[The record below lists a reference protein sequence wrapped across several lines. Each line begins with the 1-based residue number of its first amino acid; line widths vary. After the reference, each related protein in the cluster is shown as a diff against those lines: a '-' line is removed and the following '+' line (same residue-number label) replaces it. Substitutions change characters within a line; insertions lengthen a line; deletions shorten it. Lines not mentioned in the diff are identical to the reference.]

1 MERKHLILRLALATI
16 IGMPLIALAIDHF
29 SEQVNVA
36 FALIGDGN
44 YALQII
50 YGVLAGLLIAIP
62 GYWITSRPWM
72 GQVHHQYVRLIQ
84 QFDLNTSDVIFIS
97 CCAGVGEEVLF
108 RGAIQPF
115 MGIIITAILFVAI
128 HGYLNPRNWRISIY
142 GVFMTAGIVL
152 LGYLAETMGLLVAIV
167 AHTIIDIYLL
177 NRMIH
182 RPMPIEITIQE
193 NLEDTSHEQ
202 EDERT

>member
-1 MERKHLILRLALATI
+1 
-16 IGMPLIALAIDHF
+16 
-29 SEQVNVA
+29 
-36 FALIGDGN
+36 
-44 YALQII
+44 
-50 YGVLAGLLIAIP
+50 
-62 GYWITSRPWM
+62 
-72 GQVHHQYVRLIQ
+72 
-84 QFDLNTSDVIFIS
+84 
-97 CCAGVGEEVLF
+97 
-108 RGAIQPF
+108 

>member
-1 MERKHLILRLALATI
+1 
-16 IGMPLIALAIDHF
+16 
-29 SEQVNVA
+29 
-36 FALIGDGN
+36 
-44 YALQII
+44 
-50 YGVLAGLLIAIP
+50 
-62 GYWITSRPWM
+62 M